1 MSMREGLAQHARLPA
16 ALAPHYIDVDEL
28 SQAQLMTLALHFAGL
43 VRFATEGP
51 EASWDR
57 TWRDY
62 FGDDET
68 LVMAEILSLRVHRN
82 RAGFD
87 ALVDRALDGMAPGG
101 MPAPRG
107 GSPAALL
114 AAMVERLEA
123 WSRLLLGRGSP
134 VGIDLGTLIVGV
146 LDNLPPSLRRALAYR
161 AARPE
166 WNAGRDAPAL
176 VAELSAMLGLEPG
189 GAVRD
194 DELRALCRTWFNQL
208 AKAIEMVQRGAAQRL
223 EQSLSSGVHDPGAG
237 LLLAF
242 VQIYR
247 RAQDAANTLTERHLD
262 FYYDRVLRMRPKPAE
277 CDSTFL
283 VFAPAAPGARTTV
296 PAGAAFL
303 APAGRQ
309 LGDLVFAPR
318 EGLVVGDA
326 RLRAIYTLFCER
338 NPLTA
343 PENALWEQRHGRPR
357 SYPTAC
363 RLASLPVLEPDQ
375 ALDRAELAPRPLFG
389 APRTASS
396 AAPGQAARL
405 GFALASN
412 VLLMREGERS
422 VHVTLL
428 LGAQRHGAA
437 GDETLGGRLAQ
448 LATQMRES
456 QAEVRYKVLRR
467 MFTLA
472 LTGVD
477 GWMAVPAYSAT
488 FDAAGE
494 GGVHD
499 ALHIHFTLGH
509 EAGAVAPY
517 DPALHGPGV
526 TGACPLLR
534 FELNGEGYLYPYG
547 LLRGLPMARAQ
558 VDVSVRGHR
567 SLALYNQM
575 GALSPA
581 APFQPFGPL
590 PAHGAWLVVGSAE
603 TACKRLTAAEL
614 AFEWGGLPQV
624 AGGLRAWYG
633 GYDGEPFRDVR
644 CTVAALADGRWQPVE
659 TQVQAR
665 PAQLL
670 FADAQAGRRPASAPG
685 AAASEVVDLGPVLHL
700 ARPLPL
706 ERCAPDQPFAWE
718 PGVSSGFFRL
728 TLDTGEFAFG
738 HRDYPYQLA
747 RVLTRN
753 SQWRYRRDA
762 HALPNPPYTPTVET
776 VAMNYAA
783 TSTIGPTPAPSGEAL
798 LRLHPFGWEAARGG
812 SEHGDLLLPSIDYS
826 GNLYLGL
833 SASVLDAPLSLF
845 FNLVEDALPMSG
857 QHARHIS
864 WAYLAGNR
872 WIALPPHAV
881 LRDSTQGFIRP
892 GIVTLAL
899 PPDAGRDNTIMPE
912 GLVWLRVSCE
922 DELNRFCQLYSV
934 HPHALQVWRAADHM
948 TAGAPERIAAA
959 TIRRPRQAIPGLVR
973 VTQMTASSG
982 GRLPEGRI
990 ELRRR
995 SAERL
1000 RHKGRAIVP
1009 DDYERLVLERF
1020 PDIDRVKCF
1029 PNLSLERRPDGGACP
1044 GRVLVV
1050 ALPAFASSGHVSVLP
1065 RLNGD
1070 LVARVHAFLAA
1081 RVSADVR
1088 LEVANPFYQR
1098 IQVRCKVRLAPGLDH
1113 GRHVNLLDRLVSDF
1127 ISPWN
1132 PAGNTSLFGWT
1143 LRQHDVEAFLLAQPG
1158 VLGVSEFS
1166 MLSVSDAG
1174 RDRYMLTDTAAPG
1187 RKGEPAPDVTPLY
1200 PWSVAVPIRRHAI
1213 LVAGSE
1219 QSRVARRTGIGK
1231 LEIGSTFIISPQ
1243 TDNDQAK

>member
-1 MSMREGLAQHARLPA
+1 MSMREGLAQGTRLPA
-16 ALAPHYIDVDEL
+16 ALAPHYVDVDEL
-28 SQAQLMTLALHFAGL
+28 TQAQLMTLALHYAGL

-51 EASWDR
+51 PASWDR

-87 ALVDRALDGMAPGG
+87 ALVDRALDAMAPGG
-101 MPAPRG
+101 SPAPAG
-107 GSPAALL
+107 GSPTALL
-114 AAMVERLEA
+114 AAMVERLET
-123 WSRLLLGRGSP
+123 WSGVLLARGSP
-134 VGIDLGTLIVGV
+134 VGIDLGTLIAGV

-161 AARPE
+161 ASRPE
-166 WNAGRDAPAL
+166 WNTGRDAPAL
-176 VAELSAMLGLEPG
+176 VAQLSAMLGLEPG
-189 GAVRD
+189 GALRD
-194 DELRALCRTWFNQL
+194 DELRALCRTWFNQV

-242 VQIYR
+242 VQLYR
-247 RAQDAANTLTERHLD
+247 RAQDAANTLTARHLD

-277 CDSTFL
+277 LDSTFL
-283 VFAPAAPGARTTV
+283 VFAPSAPGARSAV
-296 PAGAAFL
+296 PAGAVFL
-303 APAGRQ
+303 APAGPQ
-309 LGDLVFAPR
+309 LGDLAFAPR
-318 EGLVVGDA
+318 EDLVVGDA
-326 RLRAIYTLFCER
+326 RLRAMFTLFCER

-343 PENALWEQRHGRPR
+343 PENALWEQRHGRRR

-375 ALDRAELAPRPLFG
+375 ALERAKLAPRPLFG
-389 APRTASS
+389 APRAATS

-412 VLLMREGERS
+412 VLAMREGERS

-428 LGAQRHGAA
+428 LGAQRHATA

-448 LATQMRES
+448 LAAQMRES

-472 LTGVD
+472 LTGAD
-477 GWMAVPAYSAT
+477 GWMTVAAYGAI
-488 FDAAGE
+488 FEPAGE
-494 GGVHD
+494 GAEGGAHD

-509 EAGAVAPY
+509 EAGAVVPY

-526 TGACPLLR
+526 SGACPLLR

-547 LLRGLPMARAQ
+547 LLRGLPMVRAQ

-567 SLALYNQM
+567 SLTLHNQM

-624 AGGLRAWYG
+624 AGGLRAWYA

-665 PAQLL
+665 PSQLL
-670 FADAQAGRRPASAPG
+670 FADAPAGRRHAVG
-685 AAASEVVDLGPVLHL
+685 ASEVVDLGPVLHL
-700 ARPLPL
+700 ARPLAPG
-706 ERCAPDQPFAWE
+706 RCAPDQPFAWE
-718 PGVSSGFFRL
+718 PGASSGFFRL
-728 TLDTGEFAFG
+728 TLDAGEFAFG

-753 SQWRYRRDA
+753 SQWRYRQDPG
-762 HALPNPPYTPTVET
+762 ALPNPPYTPTVET
-776 VAMNYAA
+776 VALHYAA
-783 TSTIGPTPAPSGEAL
+783 TSTIGPTPAASGEAL

-833 SASVLDAPLSLF
+833 SASALDAPLTLF

-857 QHARHIS
+857 QHAGHIS

-881 LRDSTQGFIRP
+881 LGDSTQGFIRP

-899 PPDAGRDNTIMPE
+899 PPDAGRDNTIMPP

-934 HPHALQVWRAADHM
+934 HPHAQQVWRAAGDM
-948 TAGAPERIAAA
+948 TDGMPERIAAA
-959 TIRRPRQAIPGLVR
+959 TIRRPRQAIPGLGR
-973 VTQMTASSG
+973 VTQMTDSSG
-982 GRLPEGRI
+982 GRPPEDRVG
-990 ELRRR
+990 LRRR

-1000 RHKGRAIVP
+1000 RHKGRAIAP

-1020 PDIDRVKCF
+1020 PDIERVKCF

-1044 GRVLVV
+1044 GHVLVV
-1050 ALPAFASSGHVSVLP
+1050 ALPAFASSGHLAVPP

-1070 LVARVHAFLAA
+1070 MVARVHAFLAA
-1081 RVSADVR
+1081 RVGADVR

-1098 IQVRCKVRLAPGLDH
+1098 IQVRCTVRLAPGLDH

-1158 VLGVSEFS
+1158 VLGVGEFS

-1174 RDRYMLTDTAAPG
+1174 RERYTLTDTAAPG

-1213 LVAGSE
+1213 LVADSE
-1219 QSRVARRTGIGK
+1219 QSRVAQRTGIGK
-1231 LEIGSTFIISPQ
+1231 LEIGSTFIISPE